1 MTRYLFLLLPLLAV
15 PADATTLESLQG
27 QWRGEGA
34 LTLGSEPEQR
44 LRCQIRLSPV
54 QGGEVFFVGRCAT
67 AQGSQSFTYMLRES
81 ADGAVEAEN
90 RAEGESDLPARM
102 EGRAEPGL
110 VRFQSET
117 GALFEL
123 RRDGE
128 TLRLIIAGNDSRG
141 PSRGEALL
149 TLRE

>member
-1 MTRYLFLLLPLLAV
+1 MMRALILLLPLLAV
-15 PADATTLESLQG
+15 PANATTLESLQG

-44 LRCQIRLSPV
+44 LRCQIRLSP
-54 QGGEVFFVGRCAT
+54 QRGGEVFFVGRCAT
-67 AQGSQSFTYMLRES
+67 AQGSQSFTYLLRET
-81 ADGAVEAEN
+81 ADGLVEAEN
-90 RAEGESDLPARM
+90 RAEGETDLPARM

-110 VRFQSET
+110 VRFQAET

-123 RRDGE
+123 RRVGE
-128 TLRLIIAGNDSRG
+128 SLRLIIAGQDARG